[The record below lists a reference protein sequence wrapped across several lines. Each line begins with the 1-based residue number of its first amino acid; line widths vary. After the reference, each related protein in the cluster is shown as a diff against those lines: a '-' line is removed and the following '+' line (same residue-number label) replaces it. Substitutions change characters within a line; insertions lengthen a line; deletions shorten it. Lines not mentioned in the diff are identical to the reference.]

1 MAVLDSPEKVKKAV
15 QNFQQDTVFMKLRE
29 RWKND
34 FNLYRLEEYKA
45 AKGYFAYTTNAP
57 LVLAKK
63 GLSLLTQSKLQISV
77 PSDAMYKV
85 DRTTASNMERFIY
98 GSLYLND
105 DRRLKMSLGRLK
117 NALAWFLSI
126 RGSVFIKIYLNKN
139 DKGETV
145 PEIDVF
151 DPYNVAYAPGRNGN
165 LWVVNTRTLSQDEA
179 KAYYGVETKKKSVF
193 LYDCWDEKEHYID
206 VDDKRVV
213 NPESHG
219 LDYCPV
225 FYLRAGDMPYVQQE
239 NYQYTNTHTGES
251 IFDADRRIFPILN
264 KVISDMI
271 TVVARGVKT
280 PLAEWTHDGEPRV
293 DSDIYQVEKAGVITI
308 QVGEDIKPIL
318 QPTMPADAMNLLQ
331 FLSGE
336 YQRGGF
342 SHVSL
347 GELGFRL
354 SGFAINQLQSAI
366 DTVVAPYSSAMED
379 AYRLIAAT
387 LPKQYATGKYKP
399 LPVRGRTS
407 KGEPFGYPEAQIIKP
422 SEIKGDWILEVSVTP
437 SLPKDDAQKYQL
449 AQLAG
454 QPDAY
459 GQPLLSRQSRQE
471 IVGVEDTDLEENKID
486 AEWAASLE
494 VNRLKAMFDAQMER
508 GDLENAELTLAQL
521 QIALQALQQAGQPK
535 PQRQPTQGMQ
545 QASMESPGVGLPA
558 GPTGMPTEVLPSEVM
573 GGMPGGMMNAAPGGE
588 L

>member
-1 MAVLDSPEKVKKAV
+1 
-15 QNFQQDTVFMKLRE
+15 
-29 RWKND
+29 
-34 FNLYRLEEYKA
+34 
-45 AKGYFAYTTNAP
+45 
-57 LVLAKK
+57 
-63 GLSLLTQSKLQISV
+63 
-77 PSDAMYKV
+77 
-85 DRTTASNMERFIY
+85 MERFIY

-105 DRRLKMSLGRLK
+105 DRRLKLNQGRLK
-117 NALAWFLSI
+117 SALAWFLSI
-126 RGSVFIKIYLNKN
+126 RGSVFVKVFLNKN
-139 DKGETV
+139 EKGDTV
-145 PEIDVF
+145 VEIDAF
-151 DPYNVAYAPGRNGN
+151 DPYNTSYAPGKNGN
-165 LWVVNTRTLSQDEA
+165 IWTIHTRTISKEEA
-179 KAYYGVETKKKSVF
+179 KELYGVEVNSKTTE
-193 LYDCWDEKEHYID
+193 LHDCWEEKEHYIIID
-206 VDDKRVV
+206 NKYAVE
-213 NPESHG
+213 PEPHG

-225 FYLRAGDMPYVQQE
+225 FRLQAGDMPYVQQDD
-239 NYQYTNTHTGES
+239 YQFTNTHSGES
-251 IFDADRRIFPILN
+251 IFDANRRIFPLLN
-264 KVISDMI
+264 KIISDMI

-293 DSDIYQVEKAGVITI
+293 DSDIYQVEKAGVITM

-318 QPTMPADAMNLLQ
+318 QPTMPVDAMNLLQ
-331 FLSGE
+331 FVSGE

-354 SGFAINQLQSAI
+354 SGFAINQLQAAI
-366 DTVVAPYSSAMED
+366 DTVVAPYASAMED

-387 LPKQYATGKYKP
+387 LPKQYASGKFKP

-422 SEIKGDWILEVSVTP
+422 SEVKSDWILEVSITP

-486 AEWAASLE
+486 AEWAASLS
-494 VNRLKAMFDAQMER
+494 VNRLKAIFDAQLER
-508 GDLENAELTLAQL
+508 GETEDATLTLAQL
-521 QIALQALQQAGQPK
+521 QIALQSLEAAKQQGQQ
-535 PQRQPTQGMQ
+535 QRQPTAGMQ
-545 QASMESPGVGLPA
+545 QASMENPGAGLPA
-558 GPTGMPTEVLPSEVM
+558 GPTGMPTETMPSEMM
-573 GGMPGGMMNAAPGGE
+573 GGMPGGSMNAGGGE